1 MVGSPNRDRKAE
13 RREATRREIL
23 AAAWE
28 VAHEG
33 GLNSVTLREI
43 AARIGMRP
51 PSLYSHFASKNAI
64 YDAMFAQAWDDLHA
78 VLEKE
83 IPAFPADPRGRVLA
97 LASTYFDFAVG
108 DLERHQLMDMPM
120 VRDFTP
126 SEEAYRS
133 SLKCYGIMQS
143 VLSEVGIHRQ
153 ADLDLYTAVVGGLV
167 NQQLANDPHGER
179 WRALL
184 PRALTLIADDLGLP
198 AQPRPPA
205 EPRTAQPHTRRRRNG
220 T

>member
-13 RREATRREIL
+13 RREATRREIQ

-28 VAHEG
+28 VAHES
-33 GLNSVTLREI
+33 GLTSVTLREI

-64 YDAMFAQAWDDLHA
+64 YDAMFAQAWDEFHA
-78 VLEKE
+78 VLEKAV
-83 IPAFPADPRGRVLA
+83 PAFPADPRGRLLA

-120 VRDFTP
+120 LRDFTP
-126 SEEAYRS
+126 STEAFRS
-133 SLKCYGIMQS
+133 SLKCYAIMRS

-153 ADLDLYTAVVGGLV
+153 PDLDLYTALVGGLV
-167 NQQLANDPHGER
+167 NQQLANDPHGDR
-179 WRALL
+179 WQTLL
-184 PRALTLIADDLGLP
+184 PRTLTLLADDLKLP
-198 AQPRPPA
+198 APP
-205 EPRTAQPHTRRRRNG
+205 PHQGGQSET
-220 T
+220 

>member
-28 VAHEG
+28 IAHES
-33 GLNSVTLREI
+33 GLTSVTLREI

-64 YDAMFAQAWDDLHA
+64 FDAMFAQAWDEFHA
-78 VLEKE
+78 VLEKAV
-83 IPAFPADPRGRVLA
+83 PAFPADPRGRLLA
-97 LASTYFDFAVG
+97 GASTYFDFAVG

-120 VRDFTP
+120 LPDFTP

-133 SLKCYGIMQS
+133 SIACYGLMRS
-143 VLSEVGIHRQ
+143 ALSEIGIDRQ
-153 ADLDLYTAVVGGLV
+153 ADLDLYTALLSGLV
-167 NQQLANDPHGER
+167 NQQLANDPKGDR
-179 WRALL
+179 WRVLL
-184 PRALTLIADDLGLP
+184 PRTLTMFADDLGLP
-198 AQPRPPA
+198 PSRPH
-205 EPRTAQPHTRRRRNG
+205 RGGNNG
-220 T
+220 S